1 VVHKQ
6 TDVHEVQHCTEHRAY
21 VSPWSCCR
29 AQARSQSSLRWSSRL
44 SPQRARLTR
53 SAAPPPPR
61 QPRQRA
67 PRPRRRRPRQQTR
80 LTPRARPRRHARASR
95 LRRRPRRPRQ
105 RVGPRVRGTETL
117 LQHTR
122 IPGRRPGRAA
132 GGLSRRALEGGSS
145 RPVRCAPSPTA
156 RQLWQCCCRREL
168 GKRFPIGNLGAGC
181 QGQACRGRV
190 RGGAAGGSQTRA
202 SQNNRAAATQSGFL
216 ARSPSPCLAL
226 AHSRRR
232 RCQHPGD
239 AVVHGVWQ
247 AEFACIVELNLVRL
261 ATEGGC

>member
-1 VVHKQ
+1 
-6 TDVHEVQHCTEHRAY
+6 

-67 PRPRRRRPRQQTR
+67 PRPRRRRPRQQKR
-80 LTPRARPRRHARASR
+80 LKPRARPRRHARASR

-122 IPGRRPGRAA
+122 IPGRRPRRAA

-190 RGGAAGGSQTRA
+190 RGGEAKRAPAKIIALQPPSQGSSPGAPRPALLWRTRA
-202 SQNNRAAATQSGFL
+202 GVGVSIRAMLWCTASGRRNL
-216 ARSPSPCLAL
+216 HAL
-226 AHSRRR
+226 LS
-232 RCQHPGD
+232 
-239 AVVHGVWQ
+239 
-247 AEFACIVELNLVRL
+247 
-261 ATEGGC
+261 